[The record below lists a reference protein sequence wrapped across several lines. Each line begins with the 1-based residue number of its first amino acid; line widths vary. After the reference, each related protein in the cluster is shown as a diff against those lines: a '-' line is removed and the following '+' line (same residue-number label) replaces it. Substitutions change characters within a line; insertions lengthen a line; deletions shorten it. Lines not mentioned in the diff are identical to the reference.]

1 MTDVEI
7 GRVNDFFGKIS
18 VIGVD
23 LTGELRVGDMI
34 HVQGH
39 TTDISQVVE
48 SMQVEHG
55 EVDHAEAGASVGL
68 KVGERCRKGDH
79 VYKVTAQA

>member
-1 MTDVEI
+1 MTDFEI

-23 LTGELRVGDMI
+23 LTGDLRVGDTI

-39 TTDISQVVE
+39 TTDISQVVD

-68 KVGERCRKGDH
+68 KVSGRCRKGDH
-79 VYKVTAQA
+79 VYKVTA